1 VTTNITAGGTSR
13 QTSYVYSP
21 TGILNGIN
29 YSGGS
34 GVDYAYDGFERVS
47 SSAVSSGENDILT
60 TAYAYLA
67 AANQNET
74 TTLISALTNSG
85 ANWSETLNYTYDALG
100 NIETISE
107 GNTPKA
113 KYYYD
118 GLNQLIRED
127 NAWLGKTVA
136 YTYDNGGNILL
147 VEEYTLTSGALDGLT
162 ANNSYSYLYGD
173 SNWKDKLTSYDG
185 KAITYDSIGN
195 RTSYDGYSYT
205 WQAGRELA
213 GISGN
218 GLAATYKY
226 DADGIRTEKTVNGVT
241 TGYTLEGTDVVF
253 ETDGT
258 DSIWYSYDGG
268 GSLVSME
275 LNGETYYYEK
285 NLQGDIIGLI
295 DESGTK
301 VVEYIYDSWGQL
313 VSTTGSLA
321 DSVGVNNPY
330 RYRGYRYD
338 AETGLYYLQSRY
350 YDPDMKR
357 FINADGYVDTGNSVL
372 STNMFA
378 YCENDIINGVDYNGE
393 KYNRAKAISYAKK
406 WWNKFNPKYKHYK
419 DAADC
424 ANFVSQ
430 CLYAGGLSKM
440 TGSGKNGWHANRLR
454 TSNAW
459 GSTSALMSWLKANK
473 LVKSAIIYTK
483 ANIDQMKAD
492 GVRGLI
498 QQGDVVFFSENGGK
512 SYYHSGLIGWRN
524 KNNIWY
530 FGHTKPRNGYDR
542 TSGFGLVE
550 FLKQRP
556 ALDSKYKPMTKLVMI
571 LRIK

>member
-1 VTTNITAGGTSR
+1 
-13 QTSYVYSP
+13 
-21 TGILNGIN
+21 
-29 YSGGS
+29 
-34 GVDYAYDGFERVS
+34 
-47 SSAVSSGENDILT
+47 VSSGENDILT

-85 ANWSETLNYTYDALG
+85 VNWSETLNYTYDALG

-107 GNTPKA
+107 GNTQKA

-162 ANNSYSYLYGD
+162 ANNSYTYLYGD

-241 TGYTLEGTDVVF
+241 TGYTLEGANVLKEVAGEDT
-253 ETDGT
+253 
-258 DSIWYSYDGG
+258 IWYDYDAAGNI
-268 GSLVSME
+268 LAMT
-275 LNGETYYYEK
+275 LNGTTYYYEK
-285 NLQGDIIGLI
+285 NVQGDIIGII
-295 DESGTK
+295 DDTGAK
-301 VVEYIYDSWGQL
+301 VVEYTYDSWGKII
-313 VSTTGSLA
+313 STTGTLS
-321 DSVGVNNPY
+321 STVGVKNPY

-350 YDPDMKR
+350 YDAAMGR
-357 FINADGYVDTGNSVL
+357 FVNADNVFDQNAKQFSYNLFHYCANNPANNLDSTGHWVL
-372 STNMFA
+372 SVGVEGGAAFVFGLYAAVGVNYDGKRVSISFSAGILIITNAAWSISGYMA
-378 YCENDIINGVDYNGE
+378 YYPKKTKVSQVNGWGVSVGAAFSVGAHFGAGGGFEMQSDAKNGFSASLGGGASIAPIPYFQV
-393 KYNRAKAISYAKK
+393 KFGYTWTLCSTTIKKLKAGIRYIKGRKAVKITK
-406 WWNKFNPKYKHYK
+406 NPKYLNVYVYSAK
-419 DAADC
+419 
-424 ANFVSQ
+424 
-430 CLYAGGLSKM
+430 
-440 TGSGKNGWHANRLR
+440 KNIRIYY
-454 TSNAW
+454 
-459 GSTSALMSWLKANK
+459 NK
-473 LVKSAIIYTK
+473 KRAK
-483 ANIDQMKAD
+483 
-492 GVRGLI
+492 
-498 QQGDVVFFSENGGK
+498 VF
-512 SYYHSGLIGWRN
+512 
-524 KNNIWY
+524 
-530 FGHTKPRNGYDR
+530 
-542 TSGFGLVE
+542 
-550 FLKQRP
+550 
-556 ALDSKYKPMTKLVMI
+556 
-571 LRIK
+571 